1 MKYLLWVQQSWC
13 TTKMYSYSE
22 YIYINQ
28 YDAPPT
34 LTSPNVCCLSVCDSY
49 YTPRPNWQFGG
60 VTSTRLSRVL
70 GHDQSVS
77 WCYPG
82 PGAWR
87 LCHRSRPICG
97 QSSLLTSYIVLFGS
111 MSWSRHA
118 WKQVFRQHVYFIM
131 TLHSLKVPVLA
142 YVFIIVCTRNRISR
156 YSRLEKEDF
165 FFKLLFENV
174 QCHLNQNSY
183 FWRLWEWWCVQPRSF
198 FPNSFCTVN
207 CRYIFLMFQ
216 SSTPLKVNKPNI

>member
-1 MKYLLWVQQSWC
+1 M
-13 TTKMYSYSE
+13 
-22 YIYINQ
+22 
-28 YDAPPT
+28 
-34 LTSPNVCCLSVCDSY
+34 CDSY

-97 QSSLLTSYIVLFGS
+97 QSFLLASYILLFGS

-118 WKQVFRQHVYFIM
+118 WKQVFRQHVYVIM

-142 YVFIIVCTRNRISR
+142 YVFIMVCTRNRISR
-156 YSRLEKEDF
+156 YSCLEKEEF
-165 FFKLLFENV
+165 FFVIVILKFSKSPESKLLS
-174 QCHLNQNSY
+174 LTAMGMM
-183 FWRLWEWWCVQPRSF
+183 VQPRSF

-207 CRYIFLMFQ
+207 CQCTSLMFQ